1 MIYLAIFS
9 VAEINKIDFDDVL
22 ITSSS
27 TLIFS
32 QDKTKTFVTWEGE
45 TQPACISQLTTLE
58 DVYTIDYWNSTV
70 RNNTDWAFNY

>member
-9 VAEINKIDFDDVL
+9 VTETNKIDFDDVL

-27 TLIFS
+27 TLILS
-32 QDKTKTFVTWEGE
+32 QDNTKTFVTWEGE

-58 DVYTIDYWNSTV
+58 GVYTIDYWNTII
-70 RNNTDWAFNY
+70 RNNTDWAFHY